1 MKKALIGLLAA
12 GTLVGC
18 GGNTYTITG
27 KLDPGITDSVF
38 LMQGNPEN
46 PTIASAAVAADGTFK
61 IKGTIDQPDLAILTN
76 RHRQGIGFI
85 FLEPGKIDVKTA
97 DLGQFQVGG
106 TRSNEIFQPIND
118 SLGMLQG
125 QFLVAMQE
133 NDMEKFDSLNQ
144 VANGIMRR
152 ALDNNSDNL
161 VGVYFFGNLYN
172 EMEPQEA
179 REILNKFPEQMQKTQ
194 ILTAIAKSIAAQE
207 NTEIGKPYLEIALPD
222 SLGETVSV
230 TPLIGPGK
238 WVLIDFWATWCSPC
252 RGELPYLK
260 EAFKEFGPKGFN
272 IYGVSLDN
280 DAESW
285 KESSIRG
292 DDVAQR
298 NRRHRRQERPDR
310 RRVRNP
316 QHPDQLPDLARRQD
330 RRQRPARRRNQGE
343 ARRTGQ
349 ISASGKIIELPLR
362 ISARRGNFCMTN
374 LRSP

>member
-61 IKGTIDQPDLAILTN
+61 ICLLYTSPSP
-76 RHRQGIGFI
+76 R
-85 FLEPGKIDVKTA
+85 
-97 DLGQFQVGG
+97 VGG

-238 WVLIDFWATWCSPC
+238 WVLIDFWATWCGPC

-285 KESSIRG
+285 KEFLVKEEMTWPNVIAVTDGKSAPIVEEYGIRSIPT
-292 DDVAQR
+292 
-298 NRRHRRQERPDR
+298 NF
-310 RRVRNP
+310 
-316 QHPDQLPDLARRQD
+316 L
-330 RRQRPARRRNQGE
+330 
-343 ARRTGQ
+343 
-349 ISASGKIIELPLR
+349 ISPEGKIVAKDLRGEGIKEKLAEL
-362 ISARRGNFCMTN
+362 IK
-374 LRSP
+374 

>member
-1 MKKALIGLLAA
+1 MRRQYLHHHRQTGPGNHGLRIPDARQSRKSDHRIGSRR
-12 GTLVGC
+12 C
-18 GGNTYTITG
+18 GRY
-27 KLDPGITDSVF
+27 V
-38 LMQGNPEN
+38 Q
-46 PTIASAAVAADGTFK
+46 

-179 REILNKFPEQMQKTQ
+179 REILNKFPEQMQKT
-194 ILTAIAKSIAAQE
+194 
-207 NTEIGKPYLEIALPD
+207 
-222 SLGETVSV
+222 
-230 TPLIGPGK
+230 
-238 WVLIDFWATWCSPC
+238 
-252 RGELPYLK
+252 
-260 EAFKEFGPKGFN
+260 
-272 IYGVSLDN
+272 
-280 DAESW
+280 
-285 KESSIRG
+285 
-292 DDVAQR
+292 
-298 NRRHRRQERPDR
+298 
-310 RRVRNP
+310 
-316 QHPDQLPDLARRQD
+316 
-330 RRQRPARRRNQGE
+330 
-343 ARRTGQ
+343 
-349 ISASGKIIELPLR
+349 
-362 ISARRGNFCMTN
+362 
-374 LRSP
+374 RS

>member
-285 KESSIRG
+285 KEFLVKEEMTWPNVPSPTARAPRSSKSTES
-292 DDVAQR
+292 AAS
-298 NRRHRRQERPDR
+298 RP
-310 RRVRNP
+310 
-316 QHPDQLPDLARRQD
+316 
-330 RRQRPARRRNQGE
+330 
-343 ARRTGQ
+343 T
-349 ISASGKIIELPLR
+349 S
-362 ISARRGNFCMTN
+362 
-374 LRSP
+374 

>member
-1 MKKALIGLLAA
+1 M
-12 GTLVGC
+12 GC

-222 SLGETVSV
+222 SPGRNRFGDTPHRPRQMGADRLLGNLVQSLPRRIALSEGGVQGV
-230 TPLIGPGK
+230 RPQRIQHLRRI
-238 WVLIDFWATWCSPC
+238 ARQRC
-252 RGELPYLK
+252 R
-260 EAFKEFGPKGFN
+260 EFGKN
-272 IYGVSLDN
+272 SL
-280 DAESW
+280 
-285 KESSIRG
+285 
-292 DDVAQR
+292 
-298 NRRHRRQERPDR
+298 
-310 RRVRNP
+310 
-316 QHPDQLPDLARRQD
+316 
-330 RRQRPARRRNQGE
+330 
-343 ARRTGQ
+343 
-349 ISASGKIIELPLR
+349 
-362 ISARRGNFCMTN
+362 
-374 LRSP
+374 

>member
-61 IKGTIDQPDLAILTN
+61 IKGTIDQPDLA
-76 RHRQGIGFI
+76 
-85 FLEPGKIDVKTA
+85 
-97 DLGQFQVGG
+97 QFQVGG

-285 KESSIRG
+285 KEFLVKEEMTWPNVIAVTDGKSAPIVEEYGIRSIPT
-292 DDVAQR
+292 
-298 NRRHRRQERPDR
+298 NF
-310 RRVRNP
+310 
-316 QHPDQLPDLARRQD
+316 L
-330 RRQRPARRRNQGE
+330 
-343 ARRTGQ
+343 
-349 ISASGKIIELPLR
+349 ISPEGKIVAKDLRGEGIKEKLAELVK
-362 ISARRGNFCMTN
+362 
-374 LRSP
+374 

>member
-172 EMEPQEA
+172 E
-179 REILNKFPEQMQKTQ
+179 
-194 ILTAIAKSIAAQE
+194 
-207 NTEIGKPYLEIALPD
+207 IGKPYLEIALPD

-285 KESSIRG
+285 KEFLVKEEMTWPNVIAVTDGKSAPIVEEYGIRSIPT
-292 DDVAQR
+292 
-298 NRRHRRQERPDR
+298 NF
-310 RRVRNP
+310 
-316 QHPDQLPDLARRQD
+316 L
-330 RRQRPARRRNQGE
+330 
-343 ARRTGQ
+343 
-349 ISASGKIIELPLR
+349 ISPEGKIVAKDLRGEGIKEKLAELVK
-362 ISARRGNFCMTN
+362 
-374 LRSP
+374 

>member
-1 MKKALIGLLAA
+1 
-12 GTLVGC
+12 
-18 GGNTYTITG
+18 
-27 KLDPGITDSVF
+27 
-38 LMQGNPEN
+38 
-46 PTIASAAVAADGTFK
+46 
-61 IKGTIDQPDLAILTN
+61 
-76 RHRQGIGFI
+76 
-85 FLEPGKIDVKTA
+85 
-97 DLGQFQVGG
+97 
-106 TRSNEIFQPIND
+106 
-118 SLGMLQG
+118 MLQG
-125 QFLVAMQE
+125 QLLVAMQE
-133 NDMEKFDSLNQ
+133 NDMERFDSLNQ

-285 KESSIRG
+285 KEFLVKEEMTWPNVIAVTDGKSAPIVEEYGIRSIPT
-292 DDVAQR
+292 
-298 NRRHRRQERPDR
+298 NF
-310 RRVRNP
+310 
-316 QHPDQLPDLARRQD
+316 L
-330 RRQRPARRRNQGE
+330 
-343 ARRTGQ
+343 
-349 ISASGKIIELPLR
+349 ISPEGKIVAKDLR
-362 ISARRGNFCMTN
+362 GEGIKEKLAQ
-374 LRSP
+374 LVK

>member
-76 RHRQGIGFI
+76 R
-85 FLEPGKIDVKTA
+85 
-97 DLGQFQVGG
+97 QFQVGG

-285 KESSIRG
+285 KEFLVKEEMTWPNVIAVTDGKSAPIVEEYGIRSIPT
-292 DDVAQR
+292 
-298 NRRHRRQERPDR
+298 NF
-310 RRVRNP
+310 
-316 QHPDQLPDLARRQD
+316 L
-330 RRQRPARRRNQGE
+330 
-343 ARRTGQ
+343 
-349 ISASGKIIELPLR
+349 ISPEGKIVAKDLRGEGIKEKLAELVK
-362 ISARRGNFCMTN
+362 
-374 LRSP
+374 

>member
-38 LMQGNPEN
+38 LMQTNPEN

-194 ILTAIAKSIAAQE
+194 ILTAIAESAKTSGTSKA
-207 NTEIGKPYLEIALPD
+207 TGLLPRFFL
-222 SLGETVSV
+222 SFK
-230 TPLIGPGK
+230 LIGMLPMLPILVILLTLLRVTQYFIGF
-238 WVLIDFWATWCSPC
+238 IDFLKLVLRTWVI
-252 RGELPYLK
+252 RVQVRMILPGQLTK
-260 EAFKEFGPKGFN
+260 
-272 IYGVSLDN
+272 SL
-280 DAESW
+280 
-285 KESSIRG
+285 
-292 DDVAQR
+292 
-298 NRRHRRQERPDR
+298 
-310 RRVRNP
+310 
-316 QHPDQLPDLARRQD
+316 LY
-330 RRQRPARRRNQGE
+330 
-343 ARRTGQ
+343 
-349 ISASGKIIELPLR
+349 II
-362 ISARRGNFCMTN
+362 
-374 LRSP
+374 LRSTFVNSKNLIIIYISHVL

>member
-1 MKKALIGLLAA
+1 
-12 GTLVGC
+12 
-18 GGNTYTITG
+18 
-27 KLDPGITDSVF
+27 
-38 LMQGNPEN
+38 
-46 PTIASAAVAADGTFK
+46 
-61 IKGTIDQPDLAILTN
+61 
-76 RHRQGIGFI
+76 
-85 FLEPGKIDVKTA
+85 
-97 DLGQFQVGG
+97 
-106 TRSNEIFQPIND
+106 
-118 SLGMLQG
+118 
-125 QFLVAMQE
+125 
-133 NDMEKFDSLNQ
+133 
-144 VANGIMRR
+144 MRR
-152 ALDNNSDNL
+152 ALDNTSDNL

-285 KESSIRG
+285 KEFLVKEEMTWPNVIAVTDGKSAPIVEEYGIRSIPT
-292 DDVAQR
+292 
-298 NRRHRRQERPDR
+298 NF
-310 RRVRNP
+310 
-316 QHPDQLPDLARRQD
+316 L
-330 RRQRPARRRNQGE
+330 
-343 ARRTGQ
+343 
-349 ISASGKIIELPLR
+349 ISPEGKIVAKDLRGEGIKEKLAELVK
-362 ISARRGNFCMTN
+362 
-374 LRSP
+374 

>member
-179 REILNKFPEQMQKTQ
+179 REILNKFPE
-194 ILTAIAKSIAAQE
+194 L
-207 NTEIGKPYLEIALPD
+207 ALPD

-285 KESSIRG
+285 KEFLVKEEMTWPNVIAVTDGKSAPIVEEYGIRSIPT
-292 DDVAQR
+292 
-298 NRRHRRQERPDR
+298 NF
-310 RRVRNP
+310 
-316 QHPDQLPDLARRQD
+316 L
-330 RRQRPARRRNQGE
+330 
-343 ARRTGQ
+343 
-349 ISASGKIIELPLR
+349 ISPEGKIVAKDLRGEGIKEKLAELVK
-362 ISARRGNFCMTN
+362 
-374 LRSP
+374 

>member
-194 ILTAIAKSIAAQE
+194 ILT
-207 NTEIGKPYLEIALPD
+207 D

-285 KESSIRG
+285 KEFLVKEEMTWPNVIAVTDGKSAPIVEEYGIRSIPT
-292 DDVAQR
+292 
-298 NRRHRRQERPDR
+298 NF
-310 RRVRNP
+310 
-316 QHPDQLPDLARRQD
+316 L
-330 RRQRPARRRNQGE
+330 
-343 ARRTGQ
+343 
-349 ISASGKIIELPLR
+349 ISPEGKIVAKDLRGEGIKEKLAELVK
-362 ISARRGNFCMTN
+362 
-374 LRSP
+374 

>member
-106 TRSNEIFQPIND
+106 TRSSEIFQPIND

-161 VGVYFFGNLYN
+161 VGVYIFGNLYN

-179 REILNKFPEQMQKTQ
+179 R
-194 ILTAIAKSIAAQE
+194 
-207 NTEIGKPYLEIALPD
+207 
-222 SLGETVSV
+222 
-230 TPLIGPGK
+230 
-238 WVLIDFWATWCSPC
+238 
-252 RGELPYLK
+252 
-260 EAFKEFGPKGFN
+260 
-272 IYGVSLDN
+272 
-280 DAESW
+280 
-285 KESSIRG
+285 
-292 DDVAQR
+292 
-298 NRRHRRQERPDR
+298 
-310 RRVRNP
+310 
-316 QHPDQLPDLARRQD
+316 
-330 RRQRPARRRNQGE
+330 
-343 ARRTGQ
+343 
-349 ISASGKIIELPLR
+349 
-362 ISARRGNFCMTN
+362 
-374 LRSP
+374 

>member
-230 TPLIGPGK
+230 TPLIGPANG
-238 WVLIDFWATWCSPC
+238 C
-252 RGELPYLK
+252 
-260 EAFKEFGPKGFN
+260 
-272 IYGVSLDN
+272 
-280 DAESW
+280 
-285 KESSIRG
+285 
-292 DDVAQR
+292 
-298 NRRHRRQERPDR
+298 
-310 RRVRNP
+310 
-316 QHPDQLPDLARRQD
+316 
-330 RRQRPARRRNQGE
+330 
-343 ARRTGQ
+343 
-349 ISASGKIIELPLR
+349 
-362 ISARRGNFCMTN
+362 
-374 LRSP
+374 

>member
-207 NTEIGKPYLEIALPD
+207 NTELGKPYLEIALPD

-285 KESSIRG
+285 KEFLVKEEMTWPNVIAVTDGKSAPIVEEYGIRSIPT
-292 DDVAQR
+292 
-298 NRRHRRQERPDR
+298 NF
-310 RRVRNP
+310 
-316 QHPDQLPDLARRQD
+316 L
-330 RRQRPARRRNQGE
+330 
-343 ARRTGQ
+343 
-349 ISASGKIIELPLR
+349 ISPEGKIVAKDLRGEGIKEKLAELVK
-362 ISARRGNFCMTN
+362 
-374 LRSP
+374 